1 MKTAIDAAGRIV
13 IPKAIR
19 DRLELSPDVAL
30 DIAVRDGVIV
40 IEPTPTPMAL
50 EDRTGGVVAVPESDL
65 PPLTAEDVRRAL
77 EGTRR

>member
-1 MKTAIDAAGRIV
+1 MRTAIDAAGRIV

-30 DIAVRDGVIV
+30 DVVVRDGAIV
-40 IEPTPTPMAL
+40 IEPTPTPMVL
-50 EDRTGGVVAVPESDL
+50 EEREGGVVAVPESDL